1 MKEPITL
8 QAACSKIA
16 LLYASK
22 LKNSAEHF
30 EISTKIFEAISSEKV
45 SIKET
50 LRELDADRKKRKFE
64 MSKMNFYIIKKH
76 LMDSL
81 NQEKSMSEAQV
92 ERLNVFIKCAISNF
106 IANIKSLTIPTKGK
120 RG

>member
-22 LKNSAEHF
+22 MKDSAEHF
-30 EISTKIFEAISSEKV
+30 EISTKILEAISLEKV

-50 LRELDADRKKRKFE
+50 LRELDADRKKRNFK

-81 NQEKSMSEAQV
+81 NREKSMSEAQV
-92 ERLNVFIKCAISNF
+92 ERLNVFIKCAISDF
-106 IANIKSLTIPTKGK
+106 IANIKSLTIPTKE
-120 RG
+120 RRD